1 MLFAVI
7 YSMET
12 ITTELRDKLSIT
24 VCPDDISEYFKGIAD
39 LLMNKFVISKG
50 KDKYEI
56 IEVEFY
62 FFAPNHPDVITYP
75 RNCKAGQWF
84 FHQSGVDL
92 TFETT
97 NNQFGGILIRGL
109 RKIGGDCEQ
118 IFGPLKCVEKLWDV
132 FDAFDRVPSE
142 YPVIE
147 AHAFS
152 ESDYKKPLAFPRW
165 IPLSAKKVKEAGNEE
180 EAKNSRVRSLCR
192 DYQKHLTKHSELGID
207 KDLYNEIEE
216 GVAVKIVFESKYRFF
231 KMGAIEEDDNAWL
244 GYAAKPKST

>member
-12 ITTELRDKLSIT
+12 ITAELRDKLSIT

-62 FFAPNHPDVITYP
+62 LFAPNHPDVITYP

-132 FDAFDRVPSE
+132 FDAFDSVPSE

-152 ESDYKKPLAFPRW
+152 GSDHKEPLAFPRW
-165 IPLSAKKVKEAGNEE
+165 IPLSAKKVQEAGNE
-180 EAKNSRVRSLCR
+180 EAKNSRVRSLCENN
-192 DYQKHLTKHSELGID
+192 QKLLTEHPELGID
-207 KDLYNEIEE
+207 KDIYNEIEE
-216 GVAVKIVFESKYRFF
+216 GVAVKIVFESKYRFLE
-231 KMGAIEEDDNAWL
+231 KGAIKKGDNAWL
-244 GYAAKPKST
+244 RYAAKPKST